1 MSYFNF
7 NLKLSF
13 YSNGETCACCH
24 IPSSLYFYKTYE
36 FTPKRASIFSSKLKP
51 DGREFYSIEVRDVT
65 SGYKKEITFFE
76 DGINTDIIFKGWDKW
91 VYIPRKYR
99 NNSIPTF
106 CLPVKITK
114 GNCCEYRVYSFPYE
128 KHRYFGDIYGTYKL
142 TSEAVAVLFGY
153 VKFRNSMVDSERK
166 TAELIKN
173 IFSITYSRISE
184 NEYKS
189 YLI

>member
-1 MSYFNF
+1 MSYF

-65 SGYKKEITFFE
+65 SGYKKEVTFFE

-114 GNCCEYRVYSFPYE
+114 G
-128 KHRYFGDIYGTYKL
+128 L
-142 TSEAVAVLFGY
+142 
-153 VKFRNSMVDSERK
+153 VDD
-166 TAELIKN
+166 KN
-173 IFSITYSRISE
+173 
-184 NEYKS
+184 
-189 YLI
+189 